1 MLVSYVEIF
10 VATAV
15 LGCVAGVLTYMS
27 VQGARQRKR
36 EAFEAIYNTAYQEAY
51 NASTRAYEVKLE
63 QDYQDYCK
71 RISDQKRTWKP
82 IEW

>member
-1 MLVSYVEIF
+1 MLVSYIEIF
-10 VATAV
+10 VATVV

-36 EAFEAIYNTAYQEAY
+36 EAFQAIYNTAYQEAY
-51 NASTRAYEVKLE
+51 NASVQAYEVKLE

-71 RISDQKRTWKP
+71 RISEQKRTWKP

>member
-10 VATAV
+10 VATVV

-51 NASTRAYEVKLE
+51 NATIESFKKNLE
-63 QDYQDYCK
+63 QDYQAYCK
-71 RISDQKRTWKP
+71 RISEQKKTWKP